1 MLNGMACAYYDS
13 MQRIIT
19 LEEADHARAAKNRTR
34 SHAGAMSTRGTSSAG
49 KRQTEIET
57 MKTTE
62 NTKKGD
68 EMIKYSARVTVERD
82 GYSDMCGAPVQG
94 ALQCRVSCPVD
105 KQALALDLAT
115 LMADG
120 YTRHAAAAYMARGG
134 YNVRGIRVLSA
145 SRIN

>member
-1 MLNGMACAYYDS
+1 

-19 LEEADHARAAKNRTR
+19 LEETDHARAAKTN
-34 SHAGAMSTRGTSSAG
+34 
-49 KRQTEIET
+49 
-57 MKTTE
+57 
-62 NTKKGD
+62 KGD
-68 EMIKYSARVTVERD
+68 EMIKYSERMTVERD
-82 GYSDMCGAPVQG
+82 GYNDMYGAPVQG

-120 YTRHAAAAYMARGG
+120 YTRHAAAAYMARSG
-134 YNVRGIRVLSA
+134 YDVRGIRILSA